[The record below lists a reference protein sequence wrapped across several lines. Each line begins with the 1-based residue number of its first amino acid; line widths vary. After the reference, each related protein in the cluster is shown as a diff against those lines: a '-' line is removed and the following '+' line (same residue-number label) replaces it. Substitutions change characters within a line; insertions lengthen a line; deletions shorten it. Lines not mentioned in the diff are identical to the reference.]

1 MLPFL
6 FPGIGDC
13 SVNAAWAGPDRRWCL
28 QAHPR
33 AQWSF
38 SFNMESKL
46 LVKRSLSEQSTL
58 GKKNH
63 CFTQICVTWSRTL
76 PALSREKREVNT
88 LTLGSGM
95 WIPSSAGEKAS
106 RPGLNREHTE
116 EVAGTYTHGSHCG
129 CLEKA
134 SLKKKEFILESSFE
148 MLA

>member
-13 SVNAAWAGPDRRWCL
+13 SVIAAWAGPDRRWCL

-38 SFNMESKL
+38 SLNMEPKL
-46 LVKRSLSEQSTL
+46 LVKCSLSEQSTL
-58 GKKNH
+58 GEKNH

-76 PALSREKREVNT
+76 PALSREKREVKT

-106 RPGLNREHTE
+106 GPGLNRETHKGACWHTHTWLPLWLSGESFFE
-116 EVAGTYTHGSHCG
+116 EKRIYSGV
-129 CLEKA
+129 K
-134 SLKKKEFILESSFE
+134 F
-148 MLA
+148 